1 LDRITALDRSLT
13 IARSLYDHF
22 SASAATA
29 ARRALMYVSCNGPF
43 FSYACSLMG
52 RSEGNLVPRASTLAR
67 MVALRILVI
76 SQDSNVAVL
85 TSALQT
91 EGHHITLVADPE
103 AALSCL
109 WKDIPYDSVLFD
121 TSPQSLRKLASLEA
135 LAKACGSGSLW
146 MLAPLGMDLWRTD
159 ATRLGIRS
167 FLHKPLQRHDL
178 DRIVDSFL
186 CSSQNSSTPALISP
200 RDTPGAHYV
209 EELSRGRYFLAAS
222 SAMKKIYSTIRLL
235 APVDV
240 PVLLLGESGV
250 GKDIVANL
258 LHKHSTRA
266 QQSYI
271 SLNCAA
277 LPSELLESELFGYE
291 AGAFTGAVK
300 AKPGRFEMANHGT
313 LLLDEIGEM
322 SAPMQAKLLHVLQ
335 DGCFSRLGSRASSE
349 VDVRVVAATNV
360 NIAEAIAKHAFREDL
375 YYRISAF
382 TIVIP
387 PLRERREEIPFLLA
401 EMLCRQAATLHQQPP
416 YLAPQL
422 LDTMQEY
429 DWPGNLRELS
439 NFVMRILIL
448 QDQNAVLAD
457 LLTKMRARYSRSTP
471 DGMRTI
477 VRNCK
482 DQAESR
488 LIQNALDQAGW
499 NRRHAAASLK
509 ISYRG
514 LLYKIQQ
521 YQLQKTGGSPQLRPS
536 VEQARPN

>member
-1 LDRITALDRSLT
+1 
-13 IARSLYDHF
+13 
-22 SASAATA
+22 
-29 ARRALMYVSCNGPF
+29 
-43 FSYACSLMG
+43 
-52 RSEGNLVPRASTLAR
+52 
-67 MVALRILVI
+67 
-76 SQDSNVAVL
+76 
-85 TSALQT
+85 
-91 EGHHITLVADPE
+91 VADPD
-103 AALSCL
+103 AALSRL
-109 WKDIPYDSVLFD
+109 PTNIPYDRILFD
-121 TSPQSLRKLASLEA
+121 TSPQPLCTFASLQA
-135 LAKACGSGSLW
+135 LANAYGSASLW
-146 MLAPLGMDLWRTD
+146 MLAPLGIDLWRTD
-159 ATRLGIRS
+159 ATRLGIRN

-178 DRIVDSFL
+178 DRIVGRFHPPSLDP
-186 CSSQNSSTPALISP
+186 TAPAPLFP
-200 RDTPGAHYV
+200 RDTPGPHYL
-209 EELSRGRYFLAAS
+209 EELARGRYFLAAS

-258 LHKHSTRA
+258 LHKHSMRA

-335 DGCFSRLGSRASSE
+335 DGCFSRLGSRDSSE

-360 NIAEAIAKHAFREDL
+360 NIEEAIAKRTFREDL
-375 YYRISAF
+375 YYRISGF
-382 TIVIP
+382 TIMIP
-387 PLRERREEIPFLLA
+387 PLRERREEIPFLVA
-401 EMLCRQAATLHQQPP
+401 EMLRRQAATLQQQPP
-416 YLAPQL
+416 SLAPQL

-439 NFVMRILIL
+439 NFVMRILVL
-448 QDQNAVLAD
+448 QDQNAVLSD
-457 LLTKMRARYSRSTP
+457 LLTKMRARDSRSMSYGRRSGELQQL

-488 LIQNALDQAGW
+488 LIQSALDQAGW
-499 NRRHAAASLK
+499 NRRHAAANLK

-521 YQLQKTGGSPQLRPS
+521 YQLQKTGASPQLRPS
-536 VEQARPN
+536 APQTRPN